1 MRNCMRP
8 IKEVKYNNL
17 RRLFYEHDSTHPI
30 TYKAFAETLEER
42 ADVMG
47 KYLSGRFE
55 IPDVKIL
62 KWCSITSLPFSFFY
76 DEHDAVPWPPQKKS
90 YRMMAVHDVW
100 LLPLRITWNIKL
112 ERGDGTRLLLFCNW
126 YARNCYMLCPRRKSR
141 RGPSSGYLLTI
152 SKPFSRGGRYRGCRP
167 SAARRR
173 GKHRNDWR

>member
-1 MRNCMRP
+1 MRP

-17 RRLFYEHDSTHPI
+17 RRLFYEYDSAHPI

-90 YRMMAVHDVW
+90 YRMMAVH
-100 LLPLRITWNIKL
+100 
-112 ERGDGTRLLLFCNW
+112 ERLALAAEDYVEYKVGTRRWDKIVAFLQLVCAELLHVVPEEELTKRPVLRLF
-126 YARNCYMLCPRRKSR
+126 LDHFK
-141 RGPSSGYLLTI
+141 TV
-152 SKPFSRGGRYRGCRP
+152 
-167 SAARRR
+167 
-173 GKHRNDWR
+173 